1 MQPYFLPYIGYWQLI
16 AASDKFIV
24 YDNIQYT
31 KKGWINR
38 NRYLLND
45 SDALFTIP
53 LRKASDYL
61 NIIDR
66 EIDREVA
73 SFTFETKLMNKL
85 RAAYKHA
92 PYKNRLDLIE
102 LIIKYREQ
110 NLFNYLYNSIKEICK
125 FLNIK
130 TEIIVSS
137 TIPID
142 HSLKSE
148 NKVIALCNNLKASDY
163 INPIGGQELYNK
175 EVFKSNGISLYFLKP
190 NNVEYKQFN
199 KFVPMLS
206 ILDVL
211 MFNSEDRIQEMLT
224 EYALI

>member
-53 LRKASDYL
+53 LRKGSDYL

-66 EIDREVA
+66 EIA

-85 RAAYKHA
+85 RAVYKRA

-137 TIPID
+137 TVPID

-175 EVFKSNGISLYFLKP
+175 EVFKSNGISLHFLKP

-206 ILDVL
+206 ILDIL